1 MTINRINFPIYEL
14 LILFSIIVGALYI
27 WVSLNKENLSRK
39 HVLIFFMLFFF
50 FTIFFGKLYTYI
62 EHPNSNFLTV
72 GVTGYGGLIG
82 GIFVAIL
89 SNIIFKDNRFF
100 KYTIIS
106 TPLIYSF
113 AKLACFFNGCCI
125 GIPYNGPFAVTYPF
139 LGNASYFPIQLV
151 ETIVFLIIFSVCNTL
166 QNHKNITYITLI
178 LILSVKFLLD
188 FLRNVYINKF
198 LSNNQIMSII
208 LFVIVVFIYFI
219 KKYKKASKKVK

>member
-27 WVSLNKENLSRK
+27 WVSLNKENLARK

-89 SNIIFKDNRFF
+89 SNIFFKDNRFF

-151 ETIVFLIIFSVCNTL
+151 ETIAFLIIFFVCNTL
-166 QNHKNITYITLI
+166 QNHKNISYITLI

-188 FLRNVYINKF
+188 FLRYSHINKF

-219 KKYKKASKKVK
+219 KKYKKTSK

>member
-1 MTINRINFPIYEL
+1 MTIHRINFPIYEL

-27 WVSLNKENLSRK
+27 WVSLNKENLARK
-39 HVLIFFMLFFF
+39 HVLIFFTLFFF
-50 FTIFFGKLYTYI
+50 FTIFFGKLYTCI

-89 SNIIFKDNRFF
+89 SNIFFKDNRFF

-113 AKLACFFNGCCI
+113 AKLACFFHGCCI

-139 LGNASYFPIQLV
+139 LGNESYFPIQLV
-151 ETIVFLIIFSVCNTL
+151 ETIAFLIIFFVCNTL

-188 FLRNVYINKF
+188 FLRYGHINKF

-219 KKYKKASKKVK
+219 KKYKKTSK